1 MGFRRK
7 KEDVRPEHKWKQ
19 FVSDHAVLMQEVG
32 LPLWISDEHD
42 YWQDVIH
49 YGYPEQYQKCTP
61 SSIPKFDLTGAKRSE
76 LVEFVRLLNLYFED
90 GFAYC
95 NPAFLKWR
103 DRKVYDQI
111 VARFAPA
118 ET

>member
-7 KEDVRPEHKWKQ
+7 KEDVKTEHKWKQ
-19 FVSDHAVLMQEVG
+19 FVSNHAVLIQEVG

-42 YWQDVIH
+42 YWQDVVY
-49 YGYPEQYQKCTP
+49 YGYPEQYYERTP
-61 SSIPKFDLTGAKRSE
+61 SSIPDFDLTGAKPSE
-76 LVEFVRLLNLYFED
+76 LVGFVRLLNLYFED
-90 GFAYC
+90 GFAYY
-95 NPAFLKWR
+95 NPEFLKWQ
-103 DRKVYDQI
+103 DRKAYNQI